1 MTSSVS
7 FPAYTFTWCSST
19 SVFAGVKRYLR
30 YTSSGSCFQPSFPNL
45 SSSSPSVMECSTT
58 TTGIPSRSSFRFPC
72 FFFGLA
78 RETSSGSSVL
88 SSAATASDSLKNT
101 IFPSTSIKETWPSA
115 SCFSD
120 DLPNLCRFKS
130 AICSRTSWSVWS
142 IFSSCSCCDRN
153 SLISVSRSR
162 LFSCSSVY
170 FEAMLFSPGILIA
183 LLYHGYGI
191 FANPALPDVRHNACG

>member
-1 MTSSVS
+1 
-7 FPAYTFTWCSST
+7 
-19 SVFAGVKRYLR
+19 
-30 YTSSGSCFQPSFPNL
+30 
-45 SSSSPSVMECSTT
+45 MECSTT
-58 TTGIPSRSSFRFPC
+58 TTGIPSRYSSRFPC
-72 FFFGLA
+72 FFFGLV
-78 RETSSGSSVL
+78 RETFSGSSVL
-88 SSAATASDSLKNT
+88 SSAATASGSLKNT
-101 IFPSTSIKETWPSA
+101 IFPSTSMKETWPSV

-153 SLISVSRSR
+153 SLASVSLSR

-191 FANPALPDVRHNACG
+191 FANPALPDARHNAYGFNSGCCLCTMLFPGPFSGGNSMSASIPGPFMVCSVVVQE